1 CWCRAAW
8 ASAASPSC
16 WSATPAWAWIP
27 PCCCSPCWCRWWP
40 ACCSA
45 NCWCPPEDLYETKT
59 DRNRPA
65 SRCECRHDREP
76 ARPVCP
82 LSRLRT
88 RRRAM
93 DGPVL
98 RSEEEGWG
106 EGTRSRKPACES
118 PQKTPTSWSAFSFEG
133 VQHQSDQQILFL
145 LAGLQRL
152 IEPARALA
160 AAGPGLLG
168 IRRVAVFR
176 GHGAAAAALA
186 AGAAEDVVEAVT
198 FGLDQGVDLFAQ
210 LDHLFLAQF
219 MLARLR
225 LADQVIELI
234 VVEILDIDGHR
245 RLPER

>member
-106 EGTRSRKPACES
+106 EGYARENPLVNPHKKRRPVGRRFHDGVSREKC
-118 PQKTPTSWSAFSFEG
+118 G
-133 VQHQSDQQILFL
+133 
-145 LAGLQRL
+145 
-152 IEPARALA
+152 
-160 AAGPGLLG
+160 
-168 IRRVAVFR
+168 
-176 GHGAAAAALA
+176 
-186 AGAAEDVVEAVT
+186 
-198 FGLDQGVDLFAQ
+198 QGWPPV
-210 LDHLFLAQF
+210 
-219 MLARLR
+219 
-225 LADQVIELI
+225 
-234 VVEILDIDGHR
+234 
-245 RLPER
+245 